1 MDLAGQLNR
10 TLRPVPAWPIYLA
23 GFGWS
28 AWLLWQAASG
38 AMGADPVKELEH
50 ALGKLG
56 LQLLI
61 AVLCIT
67 PARAWLGLNL
77 VRYRRALGLTAFY
90 YIVLHFAVWVVLDMG
105 LLLSQ
110 AMADIVK
117 RPYVTIGM
125 AGLLL
130 LIPLAATSNDRMI
143 RRMGAARWRRLHRLT
158 YPAVLLGAVHYLWL
172 VKAWPAEPI
181 LYLLAVL
188 AMLSWRAL
196 PKASRVA
203 R

>member
-67 PARAWLGLNL
+67 PARTWLGLNL